1 MAEGAG
7 IVATGVFDGELVRD
21 DEFVCAGE
29 WVLKRFMGA
38 SVSPS
43 LEPSEVIC

>member
-7 IVATGVFDGELVRD
+7 TLTTGVFDGEFVRE

-29 WVLKRFMGA
+29 LKRLIGA

-43 LEPSEVIC
+43 LEASEVICWM